1 MPEGRVVTAQGR
13 RMIWVHTPEA
23 ARELD
28 RLASSEFGLASIVLM
43 EHAGIAV
50 AHAVEAAARRARVGG
65 AVAVCGTGNNGGD
78 GLAAARLLANVGLRC
93 AVALPA
99 GEPRTAD
106 AGANMRAV
114 LAMGLPVFR
123 GGGAVREAIDEVGG
137 GCVVID
143 ALLGTGLSRDLGGEL
158 LEAIRE
164 ITRLGAA
171 GAPVVAA
178 DCPSGLD
185 AGAGVPR
192 PEAVVAT
199 RTVTFG
205 AVKSGF
211 LKPSAWPFLGEVVV
225 GDLGVP
231 GELVERLGVREEA
244 PAGLVVAE

>member
-1 MPEGRVVTAQGR
+1 MTAHGR

-28 RLASSEFGLASIVLM
+28 RLAQSEFGLASIVLM
-43 EHAGIAV
+43 EHAAMAV

-65 AVAVCGTGNNGGD
+65 VVAVCGTGNNGGD
-78 GLAAARLLANVGLRC
+78 GLAAARLLVNGGLR
-93 AVALPA
+93 AAAALPA
-99 GEPRTAD
+99 GEPGTAD
-106 AGANMRAV
+106 ARTSMKAV

-123 GGGAVREAIDEVGG
+123 GEGAIRGAMGEVGG

-143 ALLGTGLSRDLGGEL
+143 ALVGTGLSRDVSGGL

-164 ITRLGAA
+164 IKRLGSA
-171 GAPVVAA
+171 GAPVVAV

-244 PAGLVVAE
+244 PAGLVVGD